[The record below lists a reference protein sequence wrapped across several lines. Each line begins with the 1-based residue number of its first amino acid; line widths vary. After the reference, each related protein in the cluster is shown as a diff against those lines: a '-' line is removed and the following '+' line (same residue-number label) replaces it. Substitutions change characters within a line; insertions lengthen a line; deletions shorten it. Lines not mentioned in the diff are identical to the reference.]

1 MLGEK
6 EESSDGRMR
15 ESSDGR
21 VLESGPGEHVFIY
34 FCDHGAAGLIAF
46 PDEYLYADDLLN
58 IFT

>member
-6 EESSDGRMR
+6 E

-21 VLESGPGEHVFIY
+21 VLESGPGDHVFLY

-46 PDEYLYADDLLN
+46 PDEYLYANDLLN